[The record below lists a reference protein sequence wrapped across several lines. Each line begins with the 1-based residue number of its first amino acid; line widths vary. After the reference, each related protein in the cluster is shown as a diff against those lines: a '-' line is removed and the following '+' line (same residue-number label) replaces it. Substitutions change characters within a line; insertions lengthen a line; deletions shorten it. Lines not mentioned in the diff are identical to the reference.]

1 MEIINIF
8 VLQGQ
13 EILLISNDEFKSH
26 RIKSCLQIL
35 FKISDVNISFIII
48 YKKTIEIFLTFNY
61 LFKSIVDGKKY

>member
-13 EILLISNDEFKSH
+13 EILLISNDEFKSQ

-35 FKISDVNISFIII
+35 FKISDVNISLI
-48 YKKTIEIFLTFNY
+48 Y
-61 LFKSIVDGKKY
+61 